1 MALTVLLI
9 MSTQWV
15 CDKAFRQAFGGT
27 KTVLPIRTIAL
38 IAIALVALVV
48 LVGVWRLR
56 IPKPIDRTEKEYREI
71 H

>member
-1 MALTVLLI
+1 MGV
-9 MSTQWV
+9 
-15 CDKAFRQAFGGT
+15 RQGVQTSFGGT
-27 KTVLPIRTIAL
+27 KTVFPIRTIAL
-38 IAIALVALVV
+38 ITIALVALVV